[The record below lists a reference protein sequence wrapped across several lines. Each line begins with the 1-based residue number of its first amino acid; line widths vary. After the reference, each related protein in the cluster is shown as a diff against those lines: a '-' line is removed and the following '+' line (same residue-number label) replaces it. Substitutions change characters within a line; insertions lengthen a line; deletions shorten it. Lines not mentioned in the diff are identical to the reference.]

1 MSLVAG
7 LTVFY
12 SLYTGK
18 CILRQNSY
26 MYFLKQYLCQHGFW
40 QLKTAAA
47 QALKRNG
54 ADLL

>member
-1 MSLVAG
+1 MSIVAG
-7 LTVFY
+7 LMVFY

-18 CILRQNSY
+18 CILEPNSY
-26 MYFLKQYLCQHGFW
+26 MFFVKQYLCQLDFW
-40 QLKTAAA
+40 QCKTAAA

>member
-1 MSLVAG
+1 M
-7 LTVFY
+7 VFY

-18 CILRQNSY
+18 CILEPNSY
-26 MYFLKQYLCQHGFW
+26 MFFVKQYLCQLDFW
-40 QLKTAAA
+40 QCKTAAA